1 MTKIVVTL
9 MGICRLTSLIY
20 TDYCYFS
27 QVGTLSRF
35 ADIKILR
42 PGRMTYM
49 YTLPPFMNEVL
60 SKERQLMK

>member
-1 MTKIVVTL
+1 MTKIVVIL
-9 MGICRLTSLIY
+9 MEICRLTSLIY

-27 QVGTLSRF
+27 QVGTLSRS

-49 YTLPPFMNEVL
+49 YTLHPFMNEVL